1 MLAMISEVAN
11 EVCSQATNNSG
22 MLLIAS
28 IAVCVKIG
36 MPISRR
42 IRFKT
47 KPVAMLAV
55 IRSRLIFQKEVPVLA
70 CIASTGRPC
79 AIWHINAR
87 MVNSLNVRDIEVIMA
102 SGA

>member
-36 MPISRR
+36 MPI
-42 IRFKT
+42 
-47 KPVAMLAV
+47 LA
-55 IRSRLIFQKEVPVLA
+55 E
-70 CIASTGRPC
+70 G
-79 AIWHINAR
+79 
-87 MVNSLNVRDIEVIMA
+87 
-102 SGA
+102 